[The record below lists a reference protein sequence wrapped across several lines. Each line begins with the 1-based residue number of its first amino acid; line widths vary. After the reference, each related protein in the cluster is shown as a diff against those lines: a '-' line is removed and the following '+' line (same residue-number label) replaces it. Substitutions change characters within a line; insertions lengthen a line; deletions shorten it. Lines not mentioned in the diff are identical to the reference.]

1 MDNKLHY
8 AHTFFCSHLAA
19 VGRASEVQAADKRW
33 QAEKPLTREAYERL
47 SSIYYESFIDSLMQ
61 VDGQTSGAVYADT
74 AHLTPALHAAPP
86 KAPRR
91 GIRLQTVPVPPLLLP
106 LRHLPFRHGD
116 RRRA

>member
-47 SSIYYESFIDSLMQ
+47 SSIYYESFID
-61 VDGQTSGAVYADT
+61 
-74 AHLTPALHAAPP
+74 
-86 KAPRR
+86 
-91 GIRLQTVPVPPLLLP
+91 
-106 LRHLPFRHGD
+106 
-116 RRRA
+116 

>member
-74 AHLTPALHAAPP
+74 AHLTLETD
-86 KAPRR
+86 
-91 GIRLQTVPVPPLLLP
+91 RLCT
-106 LRHLPFRHGD
+106 LRHPKLPAAEYAFRLCRFHLFFFQIG
-116 RRRA
+116 RASCRERV